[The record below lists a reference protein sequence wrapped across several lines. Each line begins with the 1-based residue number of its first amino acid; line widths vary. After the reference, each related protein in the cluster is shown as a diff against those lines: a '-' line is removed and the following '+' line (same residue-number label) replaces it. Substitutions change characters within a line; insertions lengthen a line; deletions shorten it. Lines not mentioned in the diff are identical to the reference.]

1 MLNDMVNWKVVK
13 NQRIKL
19 DLTQKDMAEKLGLTN
34 QNVYS
39 IYERDKVTKIDEEMV
54 EKIAVIL
61 GVPMEKILKVDDEFT
76 LSGYNQEEKKFIASD
91 QGKEVIKKYIN
102 NPNILENYSNDE
114 MDYIISPEG
123 QQSIKKFIY
132 DHQVYQAGLKYLETL
147 KKK

>member
-1 MLNDMVNWKVVK
+1 MKGGIKILNEMVNWEIVK
-13 NQRIKL
+13 NRRIKL

-39 IYERDKVTKIDEEMV
+39 FYERDKVKKINEEIV

-61 GVPMEKILKVDDEFT
+61 ELPMDEIT
-76 LSGYNQEEKKFIASD
+76 KSTTQIVLDAYTDNERNFISS
-91 QGKEVIKKYIN
+91 K
-102 NPNILENYSNDE
+102 
-114 MDYIISPEG
+114 EG

>member
-1 MLNDMVNWKVVK
+1 MKGGIKILNEMVNWEIVK
-13 NQRIKL
+13 NRRIKL
-19 DLTQKDMAEKLGLTN
+19 DLTQKDMADKLGLTN

-39 IYERDKVTKIDEEMV
+39 FYERDKVKKINEEIV

-61 GVPMEKILKVDDEFT
+61 ELPMDEIT
-76 LSGYNQEEKKFIASD
+76 KSTTQIVLDAYTDNERNFISS
-91 QGKEVIKKYIN
+91 K
-102 NPNILENYSNDE
+102 
-114 MDYIISPEG
+114 EG